1 MDCPP
6 KPDTLNLALNT
17 LPSIFWFPMAG
28 PDILALDFDG
38 VVCDGL
44 REYFQTAWR
53 ACGEVFA
60 WETPPEGLAERF
72 YPLRPVVETG
82 WEMPLVLYGL
92 VSGVSDGD
100 ILDRWPELV
109 PPLLAQAGVEP
120 ATLGKAV
127 DGVRDRWI
135 QSDLDGWLSY
145 QRFYPGVIDRLQ
157 QAIETGVE
165 LVIVST
171 KEGRFIQQLLAQG
184 GVVLPSERILGKEV
198 KRPKYETLRQ
208 IKAARP
214 EASLWFVEDRV
225 KALQAVQGQPDLD
238 DVRLFLADWGYN
250 TAGDR
255 AIATP
260 QSDIHLLALA
270 QFCAPFEQWVAV
282 DPGYVA

>member
-1 MDCPP
+1 
-6 KPDTLNLALNT
+6 
-17 LPSIFWFPMAG
+17 MAS

-44 REYFQTAWR
+44 REYFQTAWK
-53 ACGEVFA
+53 AYGEVFEPGA
-60 WETPPEGLAERF
+60 GAPPEGLAERF

-92 VSGVSDGD
+92 RAGVAEVD

-109 PPLLAQAGVEP
+109 PQLLAQAGVEP
-120 ATLGKAV
+120 ATIGKAV

-135 QSDLDGWLSY
+135 QADVDDWLSY

-157 QAIETGVE
+157 QAIAAGVE

-171 KEGRFIQQLLAQG
+171 KEGRFIQQLLAKG
-184 GVVLPSERILGKEV
+184 GVALPSEQILGKEV

-208 IKAARP
+208 IKATHAD
-214 EASLWFVEDRV
+214 ATLWFVEDRV
-225 KALQAVQGQPDLD
+225 KALQAVQEQPDLG
-238 DVRLFLADWGYN
+238 DVALFLADWGYN

-255 AIATP
+255 AIPLAGDSANPTP
-260 QSDIHLLALA
+260 GRPIHLINLA
-270 QFCAPFEQWVAV
+270 QFCAPFEQWVSV
-282 DPGYVA
+282 GPSDVA